1 MADSSSKEE
10 ELAQMVKKI
19 GTYLTLKMSS
29 LLRVS
34 AHDWS
39 AHSIG
44 AIVGLAVT
52 VVFMWKL
59 LRTPSGQHRGRHHL
73 QGSMSGTAGVGPSNE
88 SILTSRL
95 TSSLDNPETQDA
107 ISDFFQPAKLTLGHI
122 VRQRLSE
129 GRKVTCR
136 LLGVVLEENDPEEL
150 QIHATI
156 RKSVLEVLVEVA
168 KICDLYLMERIVDDE
183 SGERVL
189 KALED
194 AGAFGS
200 GGLIKDKVL
209 FCSTENGRTS
219 FVRQLE
225 PDWHIDSN
233 LDIISQLAR
242 FIRYELFISPSGA
255 AHIAPNVFTS
265 VSLEQFFGSPRRN

>member
-150 QIHATI
+150 Q
-156 RKSVLEVLVEVA
+156 
-168 KICDLYLMERIVDDE
+168 
-183 SGERVL
+183 ERVL